1 MKRLL
6 HYVALGLLTIL
17 PSTHSMAQKSVIINE
32 IMQSNVDYL
41 MVDHDFPDSWVEL
54 YNVSDTRINIQ
65 NYRLSPVKVPSESK
79 KITSTEQYIESG
91 GHLLVYCDKT
101 NSLPFHCNF
110 NLESGKGNL
119 YLYDNNWHI
128 IDSISYK
135 SMPAPNI
142 AYGRTTDGSNEWQYE
157 LTPSPGATNTS
168 KGCDEV
174 LPEPI
179 FSVEGHLM
187 TNGPETVTIT
197 MPEDVPEDTR
207 IYLTLDGCEPT
218 WESVSDTQFTITID
232 KGTVIRAKLLSH
244 EMLPNRSTT
253 HSYIFH
259 PRETTLPFVCI
270 ATDSTYLYSSEE
282 GILSNDSTDGKP
294 NYSYKW
300 RRPANFE
307 YFNTKNGSTVFNQS
321 GEMAVSGNATRKYK
335 QKSIKLYAKK
345 RFGKKNFKG
354 DFWRDKPEV
363 NKMKSFILR
372 TGGNTCMTS
381 RIDDAFLQKIF
392 GTNLDVVDY
401 QAYEPAILYINGQYK
416 GIFGMRERSNEDYV
430 TSNYDIKEEEIEMA
444 GHKNYLRTTIE
455 TPHYNSF
462 YKFYHGDDIRY
473 EEMNQLMDTDNFLNA
488 FIAECYASNTD
499 FPNNNI
505 SIWSPTIESTYWR
518 WILKD
523 LDFISTHE
531 STWDMFKYMLGTQN
545 PEDPEYEKS
554 NNSSVRTACYL
565 YEKMMSFPEFRNRF
579 IASYATYL
587 GDFLRPDICIPIIQ
601 EMDEEIIN
609 EITPTF
615 AAYGGMSTIKR
626 HNSGIERLCNY
637 VSSRPS
643 SVYRQ
648 MASYFS
654 LGDVIPVSIRVE
666 LPKESVTNDTNVTL
680 CDVLLRTGRFDGA
693 WFTSFPFSLYTKN
706 ENGAWLMTVTHADGS
721 ITSETF
727 LTPHIQPDLSSCSPG
742 DSITLIATDASK
754 VDAIVPHRIGNNTI
768 EAVYDISG
776 RKLPAMQPG
785 FNVIRYTDGTRRKI
799 FR

>member
-1 MKRLL
+1 MTQN
-6 HYVALGLLTIL
+6 HY
-17 PSTHSMAQKSVIINE
+17 
-32 IMQSNVDYL
+32 Y
-41 MVDHDFPDSWVEL
+41 
-54 YNVSDTRINIQ
+54 
-65 NYRLSPVKVPSESK
+65 LSPIRATSESK
-79 KITSTEQYIESG
+79 KIISTEQYIEPG
-91 GHLLVYCDKT
+91 DHLLVYCDKT
-101 NSLPFHCNF
+101 SDNPLHCNF
-110 NLESGKGNL
+110 NLESGKGTL
-119 YLYDNNWHI
+119 YLYDNNSQI

-135 SMPAPNI
+135 SMPAPNV
-142 AYGRTTDGSNEWQYE
+142 AYGRTTDGSDKWQYE
-157 LTPSPGATNTS
+157 LTPTPGVANNS
-168 KGCDEV
+168 KGCNEV

-197 MPEDVPEDTR
+197 MPEGVPEDTR
-207 IYLTLDGCEPT
+207 IYLTLDGREPT
-218 WESVSDTQFTITID
+218 WESLSDTQFNLPID
-232 KGTVIRAKLLSH
+232 KSTVIRAKLLSH
-244 EMLPNRSTT
+244 EMHPIRSTT

-259 PRETTLPFVCI
+259 PRATTLPFICI

-294 NYSYKW
+294 NYKYDW

-321 GEMAVSGNATRKYK
+321 GEMAVSGNVTRKYK

-354 DFWRDKPEV
+354 YFWRDKPEV
-363 NKMKSFILR
+363 NKVKSFILR

-381 RIDDAFLQKIF
+381 RIDDAFLHKIF
-392 GTNLDVVDY
+392 GTNLNSVDY
-401 QAYEPAILYINGQYK
+401 QAYEPAIVYVNGQYK
-416 GIFGMRERSNEDYV
+416 GVFGMRERSNEDYV

-444 GHKNYLRTTIE
+444 DHKNYLRTTTE

-462 YKFYHGDDIRY
+462 YKFYHEDDIKY
-473 EEMNQLMDTDNFLNA
+473 EEMAQLMDTKNFMNA

-523 LDFISTHE
+523 LDFIATHD
-531 STWDMFKYMLGTQN
+531 SMWDMFKYMLGTQN

-601 EMDEEIIN
+601 EMDEEIID
-609 EITPTF
+609 EIAPTF
-615 AAYGGMSTIKR
+615 AAYDGMSTLKR

-654 LGDVIPVSIRVE
+654 LGDVIPVSIHKE
-666 LPKESVTNDTNVTL
+666 LLEGEEAIDSNVSI
-680 CDVLLRTGRFDGA
+680 CDVPLRTGRFDGA
-693 WFTSFPFSLYTKN
+693 WFTSFPISLNTEK
-706 ENGAWLMTVTHADGS
+706 ENGAWLMTVTHADGG

-727 LTPHIQPDLSSCSPG
+727 LTPHIQPDLTSCIPG
-742 DSITLIATDASK
+742 DSITFTVTDVSK
-754 VDAIVPHRIGNNTI
+754 VDAIVSHHIGNNTI
-768 EAVYDISG
+768 EAIYDISG
-776 RKLPAMQPG
+776 KKLPTMQRG
-785 FNVIRYTDGTRRKI
+785 LNVIRYTDGTRGKI